1 MTQIKYTEDHEWAR
15 LEDGIVTVGITD
27 FAQDQLGDLVFVEL
41 PVIGQVVNKGDE
53 AAIIESV
60 KAAGDVKSPIGGE
73 ILEINE
79 SLVEA
84 PEQVN
89 KDPMGMGWFYKISI
103 SDTNEWENL
112 MDKETY
118 EALVTESS

>member
-15 LEDGIVTVGITD
+15 LEDGVITVGITH

-41 PVIGQVVNKGDE
+41 PVIGQVVARGDE

-73 ILEINE
+73 ISEINE

-89 KDPMGMGWFYKISI
+89 KDPMGIGWFYKISI
-103 SDTNEWENL
+103 SNTNEWENL
-112 MDKETY
+112 MDKEAY

>member
-15 LEDGIVTVGITD
+15 LEDGVITVGITH

-41 PVIGQVVNKGDE
+41 PVIGQVVAKGDE

-73 ILEINE
+73 ISEINE

-89 KDPMGMGWFYKISI
+89 KDPMGIGWFYKISI
-103 SDTNEWENL
+103 SNTNEWENL
-112 MDKETY
+112 MDKEAY